1 MMSLI
6 RSMFNIIRKS
16 MKFLEITVTEAF
28 SPHLLHFLLSEKV
41 LTDFLSRS
49 VERMNPNRLRR
60 FSDGSPGT
68 WGGLVLLNILDHIL
82 FQ

>member
-1 MMSLI
+1 MLSI
-6 RSMFNIIRKS
+6 KSKFDIIRKS
-16 MKFLEITVTEAF
+16 MKFLEITVKEAF
-28 SPHLLHFLLSEKV
+28 PSHLLHFLLSEKV

-60 FSDGSPGT
+60 FSAGSPGT
-68 WGGLVLLNILDHIL
+68 WGGLVHLNILDHTL